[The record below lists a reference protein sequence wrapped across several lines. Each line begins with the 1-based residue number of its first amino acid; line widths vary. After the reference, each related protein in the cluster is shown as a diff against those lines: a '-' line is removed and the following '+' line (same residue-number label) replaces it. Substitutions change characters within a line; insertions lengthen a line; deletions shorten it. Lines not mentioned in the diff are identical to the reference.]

1 MHIDRL
7 ANFLKPWLVCSNL
20 AYHFEILSTAC
31 NYEIPS
37 RHIQK
42 HFVKQDVPRKTPGRK
57 TFAKC

>member
-1 MHIDRL
+1 MFDMSFATNDQL
-7 ANFLKPWLVCSNL
+7 
-20 AYHFEILSTAC
+20 YTEILLTAC

-42 HFVKQDVPRKTPGRK
+42 YFVKQDVPRKTPGRK